1 MAKKQSTTP
10 PKAAPKRSNP
20 SISPKTAPR
29 PQLTSPVNLAA
40 AVQEALLIV
49 PKGTFTPTQLQK
61 ALVEL
66 YFHKDHLATALN
78 ALATSGVIEPT
89 AGGRFTIPAPAP
101 AAAAAPPTAKPAALG
116 FAPTVSGG
124 LSLRRAIVAALC
136 ETPGV
141 AVPTAELTRRV
152 NELTGAGFDDDL
164 IKEAALQL
172 GSKWVKL
179 DGDNYTS
186 VTCSGV

>member
-10 PKAAPKRSNP
+10 PKTAPKRNNP
-20 SISPKTAPR
+20 STSPKTAPH

-49 PKGTFTPTQLQK
+49 PKGTFTPAQLQK

-89 AGGRFTIPAPAP
+89 AGGRFTIPAPA
-101 AAAAAPPTAKPAALG
+101 AAAAPPTAKPAVLG
-116 FAPTVSGG
+116 FAPTVPGG
-124 LSLRRAIVAALC
+124 LSLRRAIVTALC

-141 AVPTAELTRRV
+141 AVPSAELTRRV
-152 NELTGAGFDDDL
+152 NELTDGGFDDDL